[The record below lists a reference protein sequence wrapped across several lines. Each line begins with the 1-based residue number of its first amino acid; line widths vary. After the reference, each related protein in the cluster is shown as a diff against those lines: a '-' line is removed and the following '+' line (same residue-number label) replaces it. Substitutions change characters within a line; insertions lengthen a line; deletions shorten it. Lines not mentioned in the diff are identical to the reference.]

1 VPQAEGKREHWRPPR
16 GRHRLPAEVI
26 ARSQRERLLEAA
38 VRVVAEKGYG
48 RTTVADLTREAGIS
62 RTTFYAMY
70 EDKEACFLAA
80 YDNLADA
87 LVKRIASAYEGEEPW
102 PERARAGLSVLLEAL
117 AEEPALARLALV
129 DVGAAGPA
137 AQRRYRAA
145 LQRLTP
151 LFDEGRDFAPA
162 GRSLPAN
169 TSRMAIGA
177 VVGLISDELA
187 EGRAEYLRSLLLDLL
202 FAALVPY
209 IGPAAAARE
218 VGEASCKRL
227 RTPCRYDGGTP

>member
-1 VPQAEGKREHWRPPR
+1 VAQAGGEKRERWRPPR
-16 GRHRLPAEVI
+16 GRHRLPPEVI

-48 RTTVADLTREAGIS
+48 ATTVADLTREAGIS
-62 RTTFYAMY
+62 RTTFYAMF

-80 YDNLADA
+80 YDTVADA
-87 LVKRIASAYEGEEPW
+87 LVRRIAKAYEAEERW
-102 PERARAGLSVLLEAL
+102 PERARAGLAALLDAL
-117 AEEPALARLALV
+117 AEEPAIARLAMV

-151 LFDEGRDFAPA
+151 LFEEGRDFAPG
-162 GRSLPAN
+162 GRGLPAN

-177 VVGLISDELA
+177 VAGLVADELA
-187 EGRAEYLRSLLLDLL
+187 EGRAEYLPSLLSDLL
-202 FAALVPY
+202 FATLVPY
-209 IGPAAAARE
+209 IGPVAAARE
-218 VGEASCKRL
+218 VGGNE
-227 RTPCRYDGGTP
+227 

>member
-1 VPQAEGKREHWRPPR
+1 LAGAGGEKRERWRPPR
-16 GRHRLPAEVI
+16 GRHRLPPEVI

-38 VRVVAEKGYG
+38 ARIVAEKGYG
-48 RTTVADLTREAGIS
+48 ATTVADLTREAGIS

-80 YDNLADA
+80 YDRVAEA
-87 LVKRIASAYEGEEPW
+87 LVRRVAAAYEAEERW
-102 PERARAGLSVLLEAL
+102 PDRARAGLAALLEAL
-117 AEEPALARLALV
+117 AEEPAIARLALV

-137 AQRRYRAA
+137 AQRRYRAV

-151 LFDEGRDFAPA
+151 LFEEGRDFAPG

-177 VVGLISDELA
+177 VAGLISEELA
-187 EGRAEYLRSLLLDLL
+187 EGRAEYLPNLLSDLL
-202 FAALVPY
+202 FATLIPY

-218 VGEASCKRL
+218 VGGNE
-227 RTPCRYDGGTP
+227 